1 MKTDVGDAGKLM
13 SGGEKQR
20 LSLAM
25 GLLRNN
31 KILLLDEVTANLDST
46 TEKIISTNLKKLV
59 DNGYKIISI
68 SHKEEFLKYCD
79 VIYTIEDGTVISTD
93 NRS

>member
-59 DNGYKIISI
+59 DNGYTII
-68 SHKEEFLKYCD
+68 
-79 VIYTIEDGTVISTD
+79 
-93 NRS
+93 

>member
-1 MKTDVGDAGKLM
+1 M

-31 KILLLDEVTANLDST
+31 KVLLLDEVTASLDSV
-46 TEKIISTNLKKLV
+46 TEKMISINLKKLV
-59 DNGYKIISI
+59 DKGYTIISI
-68 SHKEEFLKYCD
+68 SHKEDFLKYCD
-79 VIYTIEDGTVISTD
+79 VIYTIEDGKVININ
-93 NRS
+93 NRSQNG